1 MLLGTVMQFETHQQT
16 MGFDTATSGV
26 SKPVR
31 QRVLELHRQ
40 WKEMRRIV
48 PIAVRIRSARPHTV
62 RTLPAAVL
70 GAQRPAPAAILAA
83 SRHSPA

>member
-40 WKEMRRIV
+40 WKVFRN
-48 PIAVRIRSARPHTV
+48 
-62 RTLPAAVL
+62 AAGISQNL
-70 GAQRPAPAAILAA
+70 LFAG
-83 SRHSPA
+83 SRDV